1 MNPGTDK
8 AFRIRNEFNGIFRAG
23 VHACT
28 ATAAQGNQL
37 VQCVWSQWRI
47 HKNMMKGRLRGWSGD
62 IPDLEFDGTDLEFDV
77 VFYRDSQVPFSDGP
91 ALEFQAIGK
100 FAYFGK
106 IRNILIESRE

>member
-1 MNPGTDK
+1 
-8 AFRIRNEFNGIFRAG
+8 
-23 VHACT
+23 
-28 ATAAQGNQL
+28 
-37 VQCVWSQWRI
+37 
-47 HKNMMKGRLRGWSGD
+47 MMKGRLRGWSGD
-62 IPDLEFDGTDLEFDV
+62 IPDLEFDGTDLESDV

>member
-62 IPDLEFDGTDLEFDV
+62 IPDLEFDV